1 MSLPAVLKE
10 TAGAL
15 TALTGWWKKS
25 KGDVRALVGELK
37 DNLSYL
43 DMVAEDGVALGEVI
57 DKISVAEY
65 KRLAKEG
72 FNFNLIK
79 STKIPAALLP
89 EGAELSSWSGKS
101 TEVLIESIYDKI
113 IELKIRYPHVQ
124 QSVHYRWHTRVNNIR
139 KRIWLLF
146 RHVAE
151 Y

>member
-25 KGDVRALVGELK
+25 RGDVRSLVGELK

-43 DMVAEDGVALGEVI
+43 DMVAEDNVPLGEVI
-57 DKISVAEY
+57 EKISVAEF

-79 STKIPAALLP
+79 SGKIAQQEALDKTDL
-89 EGAELSSWSGKS
+89 ASWRGKT
-101 TEVLIESIYDKI
+101 TEELIESIYDKI
-113 IELKIRYPHVQ
+113 IDLKIRYPHVQ
-124 QSVHYRWHTRVNNIR
+124 ENKGYRWQTRVNNIR

-146 RHVAE
+146 RHVTAG
-151 Y
+151 